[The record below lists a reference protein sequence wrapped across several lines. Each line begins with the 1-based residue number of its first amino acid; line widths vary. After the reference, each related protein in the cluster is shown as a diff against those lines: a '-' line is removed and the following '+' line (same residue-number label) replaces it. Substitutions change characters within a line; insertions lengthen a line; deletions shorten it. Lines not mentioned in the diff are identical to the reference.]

1 MPRVAPSLQCW
12 ERSSCP
18 SVHGDTLTTR
28 NAWPPSCLPL
38 RGLGGWLLSPHFVDY
53 GPLRVSVRLLSLL
66 SAVPCR
72 LHVSTPCRLLPDRLL
87 APTSTC
93 QHPLSPASPD
103 ACVSAP
109 PVACCVLLPC
119 RLHVS
124 VRLVCYRVACVP
136 VACCPVACYALT
148 LLSRRLHVGSLS
160 SESPSSFR
168 LLYATPV
175 AYISASY
182 RLLYRMLPC
191 ISASLSPAA
200 SSASLSHFRHLCRL
214 RRLVPSAALSHA

>member
-1 MPRVAPSLQCW
+1 MTTLLAPI
-12 ERSSCP
+12 
-18 SVHGDTLTTR
+18 T
-28 NAWPPSCLPL
+28 
-38 RGLGGWLLSPHFVDY
+38 GGWEGGFFSPHFVDY
-53 GPLRVSVRLLSLL
+53 GPLRVSVRLLSLS

-72 LHVSTPCRLLPDRLL
+72 LLHVSAPCRLLPDRLL

-109 PVACCVLLPC
+109 PLACCVLLPC
-119 RLHVS
+119 RPHVS
-124 VRLVCYRVACVP
+124 VRLVCYRVACCP
-136 VACCPVACYALT
+136 VACYPIACYALT
-148 LLSRRLHVGSLS
+148 LRSRRLHVGSLS